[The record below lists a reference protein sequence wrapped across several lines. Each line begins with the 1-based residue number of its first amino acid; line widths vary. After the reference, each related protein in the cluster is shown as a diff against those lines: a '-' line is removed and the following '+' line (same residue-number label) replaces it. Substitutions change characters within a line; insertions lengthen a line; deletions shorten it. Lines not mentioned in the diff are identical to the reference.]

1 MPGGVTMVV
10 ILPYVP
16 LGLNKIEP
24 RCMDRHVTVTVGSNR
39 GFEVLHE
46 AAGRSAWTT
55 RVMSDQHMASQPGSG
70 PGGPRYAHIVGDVQ
84 AHMNNIHRTAQ

>member
-1 MPGGVTMVV
+1 MVV

-16 LGLNKIEP
+16 LGLNCFRP
-24 RCMDRHVTVTVGSNR
+24 RRDDADVTVTVGSNR

-55 RVMSDQHMASQPGSG
+55 RIMSDQHMASRPGSG
-70 PGGPRYAHIVGDVQ
+70 PAGPRYAHIVVDVR
-84 AHMNNIHRTAQ
+84 AHMNTIHRTAR

>member
-1 MPGGVTMVV
+1 MVV

-55 RVMSDQHMASQPGSG
+55 RIMSMD
-70 PGGPRYAHIVGDVQ
+70 IVQRHAAEALVGV
-84 AHMNNIHRTAQ
+84 